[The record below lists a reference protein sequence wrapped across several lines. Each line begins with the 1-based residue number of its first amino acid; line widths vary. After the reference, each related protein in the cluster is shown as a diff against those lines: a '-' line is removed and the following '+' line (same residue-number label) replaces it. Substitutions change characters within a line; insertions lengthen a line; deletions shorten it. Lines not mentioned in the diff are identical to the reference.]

1 VGTSTIAFLPRVA
14 LTDVDRLIALGVT
27 AVALSGA
34 IAPKAH
40 AQGVTTAEIR
50 GSVRLASGA
59 SADGAQVTV
68 VNRAT
73 HYATETVV
81 RHGRFL
87 AAGLETGGPY
97 DVLVRRLGTVPA
109 QRTGIW
115 ITLGERVDLDLV
127 LETTTSLDTMHAVA
141 TGFEGSGARA
151 GPSTRIPDA
160 LLHRLPALN
169 RDMFDFVRLVPQAS
183 VRAAISGAGASTRLN
198 SYLIDGTSTRQLEG
212 NNVPG
217 GSFGKSIPIDAVKEY
232 QVLLAP
238 YDARYG
244 DFAGALVNA
253 VTRSGSDD
261 FEGSAFMFVRNEQ
274 LARDTPFLRDTPYER
289 CQLGVSAAGPLVRGR
304 AHWFVASELQRLHQP
319 VRGPYLGQSASSP
332 TPVPVSAADVERF
345 TALLAGYGIDAGT
358 GGRVTGS
365 NPNANVFARVDLA
378 IPDWNSRLV
387 LRHNYVDFGGTVFS
401 RPASTALFPLSSN
414 ASTLEATRRSTSFQ
428 LFTTVRGSAFNELVV
443 GWATHPFGNTPAL
456 RAPRIQVSVPNAVS
470 PGLATLVAGPSDIAQ
485 GTTRAQRTFELGDH
499 LTVRPSARHTLGV
512 GARVEG
518 FSYARIGVEGA
529 FGLWTFTNLD
539 SLAAGR
545 ASRFSVSR
553 DFSSSPATVRGT
565 HTSAY
570 VADEWELTRRLSVNV
585 GLRGERLAF
594 DQRPNYEGGVT
605 SLFGSTGDAYPS
617 ARVHWSPRLGF
628 DWGLDSARRT
638 RVRGGGGV
646 FAGRAP
652 LLWYLLPLRSDGST
666 IRSLACVGTAPA
678 LTVDPATPPTSCA
691 NGRTFGSGPVFLID
705 PALPMPRAFR
715 SSLALD
721 HRLWGNIGAT
731 VEALYSRTLSD
742 LRLDNRR
749 LVGPRGTDRRGR
761 VLYGS
766 IGPTGVAIPDTI
778 PGYPEV
784 FALRSQSSG
793 HALFLTALLDV
804 RLSDGLQGFASYTRS
819 RVRDVQQLAPE
830 NGAAIAWRSR
840 FVSGRHD
847 EDRADVSSNE
857 VPHRVVLA
865 GTWSAPWQRWRTS
878 LSLYYVGESGAPF
891 TFGDSAVGGL
901 GDLNADGTS
910 ANDPI
915 YVPRDAADTAEIVF
929 AGSAS
934 EVATQQQAF
943 EQFIESTEC
952 LRRQRGRIV
961 GPNSCRAPW
970 ANTTNLALRQSLPIA
985 RGHELSV
992 QLEVFNLLNLLHAD
1006 WGMLRVPNAA
1016 LLQHVGQTT
1025 GSSPQPIFRYD
1036 PARVASSTQN
1046 VESAYQLQL
1055 GVRYAF

>member
-1 VGTSTIAFLPRVA
+1 MIAVE
-14 LTDVDRLIALGVT
+14 
-27 AVALSGA
+27 
-34 IAPKAH
+34 AH

-50 GSVRLASGA
+50 GSVRLATGA

-68 VNRAT
+68 VNGAT

-87 AAGLETGGPY
+87 ATGLETGGPY
-97 DVLVRRLGTVPA
+97 AVLVRRLGAVPI

-115 ITLGERVDLDLV
+115 LTLGERVDLDLV
-127 LETTTSLDTMHAVA
+127 LVTTAASLDTLHTIAA
-141 TGFEGSGARA
+141 GFERGGARA
-151 GPSTRIPDA
+151 GPNTLIPDA
-160 LLHRLPALN
+160 LLHQLPALN
-169 RDMFDFVRLVPQAS
+169 RDMFDFVRLAPQAS
-183 VRAAISGAGASTRLN
+183 LRAAISGAGASTRLN

-217 GSFGKSIPIDAVKEY
+217 GAFGKSIPIDAVREY

-261 FEGSAFMFVRNEQ
+261 LEGSAFISVRNEQ
-274 LARDTPFLRDTPYER
+274 LARATPFLRDAPYER
-289 CQLGVSAAGPLVRGR
+289 RQLGLTGGGPIVRGR

-319 VRGPYLGQSASSP
+319 VRGPYLGQSASSSA
-332 TPVPVSAADVERF
+332 PVPVSAADVERF
-345 TALLAGYGIDAGT
+345 TSLLAGYGIDAGT
-358 GGRVTGS
+358 GGQVIGS

-378 IPDWNSRLV
+378 VPEWSSRIV
-387 LRHNYVDFGGTVFS
+387 LRHNYVDFGGTTFS
-401 RPASTALFPLSSN
+401 RPATSGLFPLSSN

-428 LFTTVRGSAFNELVV
+428 LFTTLRGSAFNELVV
-443 GWATHPFGNTPAL
+443 GWTTHPFGNTPAI
-456 RAPRIQVSVPNAVS
+456 RSPRIQVSVPNAVT
-470 PGLATLVAGPSDIAQ
+470 PGLATLVAGPFDIAQ

-499 LTVRPSARHTLGV
+499 LTLRPSATHTLGV
-512 GARVEG
+512 GARVEQ
-518 FSYARIGVEGA
+518 FSYARLGVEGA
-529 FGLWTFTNLD
+529 FGFWTFTNLD
-539 SLAAGR
+539 SLAVGR
-545 ASRFSVSR
+545 ASRFSVVR
-553 DFSSSPATVRGT
+553 DFSSATAAVRGT
-565 HTSAY
+565 HAGAY
-570 VADEWELTRRLSVNV
+570 VTDEWELTRRLSLNV
-585 GLRGERLAF
+585 GLRVERLAF
-594 DQRPNYEGGVT
+594 DRRPSYESGVT
-605 SLFGSTGDAYPS
+605 SLFGSSADAYPS
-617 ARVHWSPRLGF
+617 TRVHWSPRFGF

-638 RVRGGGGV
+638 RARGGAGV

-652 LLWYLLPLRSDGST
+652 LFWYLQPLRSDGAS
-666 IRSLACVGTAPA
+666 IRSLACVGSAPA
-678 LTVDPATPPTSCA
+678 FTADPAAPPMSCA
-691 NGRTFGSGPVFLID
+691 NGRTFGTGPVFLLD
-705 PALPMPRAFR
+705 PALPMPRVFR
-715 SSLALD
+715 SSLAVD
-721 HRLWGNIGAT
+721 RRLPWNVGAT
-731 VEALYSRTLSD
+731 IEALYSRTLSD

-761 VLYGS
+761 VLYGA
-766 IGPTGVAIPDTI
+766 IAPTGVAIPDTI

-784 FALRSQSSG
+784 FALRSHASG
-793 HALFLTALLDV
+793 HALFLTVALDR
-804 RLSDGLQGFASYTRS
+804 RLAGGLQASASYTRS
-819 RVRDVQQLAPE
+819 RVRDLQQFAPE
-830 NGAAIAWRSR
+830 NGAAAAWRSR

-847 EDRADVSSNE
+847 EDRVGVSSNE

-878 LSLYYVGESGAPF
+878 LSLYYIGESGTPF

-915 YVPRDAADTAEIVF
+915 YVPRDAADTSEIVF

-934 EVATQQQAF
+934 EVATQQRAL
-943 EQFIESTEC
+943 EQFIESMSC

-961 GPNSCRAPW
+961 APNSCRGPW
-970 ANTTNLALRQSLPIA
+970 VNTTNLALRQSLPVV

-992 QLEVFNLLNLLHAD
+992 QLEVFNLLNLLNAD
-1006 WGMLRVPNAA
+1006 WGLLRVPNGA
-1016 LLQHVGQTT
+1016 LLQHVGQTP
-1025 GSSPQPIFRYD
+1025 GAASQPVFRYD
-1036 PARVASSTQN
+1036 PARAATSTQN